1 MAPEA
6 LPADRQNL
14 APRRAGLAGS
24 YPPSEFD
31 PYPLSSCSK
40 VWNDAASCS
49 GGPEPPTAFPS
60 MHANSR
66 RSHEEQKATPEMK
79 AMEQCRT
86 LPLLWPLNA
95 AVYSF
100 CLSLAPASKA
110 SPAGIER
117 DSPRE

>member
-1 MAPEA
+1 
-6 LPADRQNL
+6 
-14 APRRAGLAGS
+14 
-24 YPPSEFD
+24 
-31 PYPLSSCSK
+31 
-40 VWNDAASCS
+40 
-49 GGPEPPTAFPS
+49 

-79 AMEQCRT
+79 AVEQCRT
-86 LPLLWPLNA
+86 LPFNA